1 MKILK
6 IIITVTIT
14 ALVVGGC
21 NGRDQHNDLKGTERT
36 QATVCFE
43 KSSEQVVA
51 SSADVGDYKLHEIAP
66 VIKNGTTV
74 ALLTINQ
81 IQRLGIFDW
90 TSSEA
95 VDSGIK
101 YSYTINFKMEYPK
114 ELKNGE
120 SITFYLYPKLIDANN
135 EIIGNPCIVGWSG
148 FPDTAV
154 FTASATETWLECG
167 VQPIKSYKKATALV
181 LDISDSYG
189 NVYDSIMFSK
199 DVILDADEGPSLLTG
214 DATAKVTGASGAKLT
229 IGIKNVHLEE
239 CFDRA
244 YEFKWE
250 SDVEEAEKIPTLM
263 FNYSISYD
271 SKPTKNIEVSNI
283 DTSTKES
290 LLYTDFKIGAQSNVG
305 NTMYYDRNVNLTR
318 FAFSDSLALEK
329 FVSATRY
336 KIHAGT
342 KAVYCENRE
351 VSDAVINSSD
361 SIRFQVEFNSDAL
374 ALPPDQLMKFNGRFI
389 VFDKK
394 ITSRK
399 PKKESSGKRPYAVYT
414 TDKEKE
420 T

>member
-1 MKILK
+1 MKRLK
-6 IIITVTIT
+6 IIIAATIA
-14 ALVVGGC
+14 ALAVGGC
-21 NGRDQHNDLKGTERT
+21 SGRGQHNNPKDTERA
-36 QATVCFE
+36 QATVSFE
-43 KSSEQVVA
+43 ESSEQVVA
-51 SSADVGDYKLHEIAP
+51 NSAGVGNYELREIAP
-66 VIKNGTTV
+66 VVKDGTTV
-74 ALLTINQ
+74 ALLTMNQ
-81 IQRLGIFDW
+81 VQRLGIFDW

-101 YSYTINFKMEYPK
+101 YSYTINFKMEYLK
-114 ELKNGE
+114 ELRNGE
-120 SITFYLYPKLIDANN
+120 SITFYLCPKLIDANN

-154 FTASATETWLECG
+154 FTESATETWLEYG
-167 VQPIKSYKKATALV
+167 VQPIKSYKKAAALV

-189 NVYDSIMFSK
+189 NVYDSITFSK
-199 DVILDADEGPSLLTG
+199 SVILNADKGPSLLTG
-214 DATAKVTGASGAKLT
+214 NAAAKVTGASGAKMT

-239 CFDRA
+239 CFDQA

-250 SDVEEAEKIPTLM
+250 SDVAEAEKVPTLM

-271 SKPTKNIEVSNI
+271 SKPTKNVEVNNI
-283 DTSTKES
+283 DTSTKEP
-290 LLYTDFKIGAQSNVG
+290 LLYTDFKIGAQSNVSD
-305 NTMYYDRNVNLTR
+305 TMYYDRNVNLTR

-351 VSDAVINSSD
+351 VSAAAMNSSA
-361 SIRFQVEFNSDAL
+361 SIRFQVEFSSDAL
-374 ALPPDQLMKFNGRFI
+374 ALPPEKLMKFSGRFI

-394 ITSRK
+394 ITNRQ